1 MRDKALPLGL
11 FLGKEEVVGEV
22 VVVVVAGGAAVV
34 LPVNGQ
40 TTVLVCLSLGADCC
54 TVKLTT
60 NTQATLA

>member
-1 MRDKALPLGL
+1 MRDKSLPLGL

-22 VVVVVAGGAAVV
+22 VVVVGGAAVV

-40 TTVLVCLSLGADCC
+40 TTVLVRFSLGADCC

-60 NTQATLA
+60 NIQATLA